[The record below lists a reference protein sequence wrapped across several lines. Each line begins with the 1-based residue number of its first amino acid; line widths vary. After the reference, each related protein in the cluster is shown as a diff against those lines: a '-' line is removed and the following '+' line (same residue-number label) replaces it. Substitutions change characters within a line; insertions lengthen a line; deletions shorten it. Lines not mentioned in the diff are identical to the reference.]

1 MGTVLTR
8 ASPLSATSPSP
19 ADTTALGQSWR
30 GQVLPWLETQMPKPR
45 LAHSLRVETMAVD
58 LAQHHGLD
66 PVKAAQ
72 AGLMHDLAKY
82 FPAETL
88 LSMAQQAGLTID
100 PVDEAHPH
108 LLHADVSALAAQRD
122 LGITDPE
129 VLAAIANHT
138 LGRPSMSPLSCVV
151 FLADTLEPGRGK
163 SDDLKRLRRLSY
175 RHLHQAVYQTCDY
188 TFAHLIEKAKPIH
201 PRALH
206 TRNWFLAHHRS
217 QP

>member
-1 MGTVLTR
+1 
-8 ASPLSATSPSP
+8 
-19 ADTTALGQSWR
+19 
-30 GQVLPWLETQMPKPR
+30 MPKPR
-45 LAHSLRVETMAVD
+45 LAHSLRVEAMAVD

-82 FPAETL
+82 FPAEKL
-88 LSMAQQAGLTID
+88 LSMAQQAGLDID
-100 PVDEAHPH
+100 PVDEVNPH
-108 LLHADVSALAAQRD
+108 LLHADVSALVAQQD
-122 LGITDPE
+122 LGVTDPE

-138 LGRPSMSPLSCVV
+138 LGRPAMSPLSCVV

-163 SDDLKRLRRLSY
+163 GDDLKRLRRLSY
-175 RHLHQAVYQTCDY
+175 RNLPQAVYQTCDY
-188 TFAHLIEKAKPIH
+188 TFAHLMEKAKPIH